1 MAMFSH
7 FDDYLADS
15 WSEWNDD
22 SYDESYDNYDD
33 DYDDDYDY
41 DYDYDYDEEEIE
53 RLMREAEEDGIPF

>member
-7 FDDYLADS
+7 FEDYLADS

-22 SYDESYDNYDD
+22 SYDESYDN
-33 DYDDDYDY
+33 YDY

>member
-7 FDDYLADS
+7 FEDYLADS

-22 SYDESYDNYDD
+22 SYDESYDNYD
-33 DYDDDYDY
+33 Y

-53 RLMREAEEDGIPF
+53 RLIREAEEDGIPF

>member
-7 FDDYLADS
+7 FEDYLADS

-22 SYDESYDNYDD
+22 SYDESYDN
-33 DYDDDYDY
+33 YDDDYDY

>member
-7 FDDYLADS
+7 FEDYLADS
-15 WSEWNDD
+15 WSEWNDS
-22 SYDESYDNYDD
+22 SYDESYDN
-33 DYDDDYDY
+33 YDY

>member
-1 MAMFSH
+1 MFSH

-22 SYDESYDNYDD
+22 SYDESYDNYD
-33 DYDDDYDY
+33 Y